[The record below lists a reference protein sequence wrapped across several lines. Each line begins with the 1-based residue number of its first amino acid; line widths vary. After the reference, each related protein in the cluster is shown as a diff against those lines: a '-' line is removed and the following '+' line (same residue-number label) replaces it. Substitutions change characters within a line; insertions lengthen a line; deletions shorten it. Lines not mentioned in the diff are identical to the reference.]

1 METIIIILV
10 VSTLNI
16 ACFFIGAKVG
26 QTVVKGAEIKLPDPI
41 QAVRK
46 AKADQAA
53 KRQSNKIATILANAD
68 RYDGTPYGQ
77 QDVPGG

>member
-53 KRQSNKIATILANAD
+53 KRQSDKLTTILGNID
-68 RYDGTPYGQ
+68 RYDGSPFGQ
-77 QDVPGG
+77 KDVPGG